1 MQLTDI
7 CIYPVKSCAGL
18 SLPVSGLDRFGL
30 KGDRRWMVVTPGG
43 EFLSQRSHPGMC
55 RIATA
60 LRPDGIRLA
69 CAGAAI
75 EVDTPGEGAPE
86 LQVRVWSDRVPARDA
101 GEVAAQWL
109 ARQLDTPCRLVHMPE
124 HVRRRVDGAYASE
137 GETVSFA
144 DGFPLLLISRGSL
157 DELNRRLPAPVPMN
171 RFRPN
176 LVVDGCEPFAEDD
189 WRRIRIGALEF
200 DVAKP
205 CARCV
210 IPSIVQETAARD
222 PHINRALAGFRRVNG
237 QIFFGQNLL
246 YRHTG
251 RLSAGDRVEVLA

>member
-30 KGDRRWMVVTPGG
+30 SGDRRWMVVTPGG
-43 EFLSQRSHPGMC
+43 EFISQRSHPGMC
-55 RIATA
+55 RIVPAIA
-60 LRPDGIRLA
+60 SCGIRLES
-69 CAGAAI
+69 AGTAI
-75 EVDTPGEGAPE
+75 EVETPGEDAPE
-86 LQVRVWSDRVPARDA
+86 LQVRIWSDRVPVRDA
-101 GEVAAQWL
+101 GETAAQWFG
-109 ARQLDTPCRLVHMPE
+109 RQLGAPCRLVHMPE
-124 HVRRRVDGAYASE
+124 HAYRRVDGAYASR

-157 DELNRRLPAPVPMN
+157 EELNRRLPAPVPMN

-176 LVVDGCEPFAEDD
+176 LVVDGCKPFAEDD
-189 WRRIRIGALEF
+189 WRRIRIGALEL

-222 PHINRALAGFRRVNG
+222 PHINRALASFRRVNG

-246 YRHTG
+246 YSVAG